1 MPLREW
7 SLLAFL
13 VGLARLAH
21 SGILWVEEAY
31 PAAAALQMKHGLWPY
46 RDFFYDKPP
55 LPALLYRVTGITQG
69 VELRILGTLFVVWCA
84 WLMADFARE
93 HWGESESRAAAW
105 LTAFFLTF
113 DTPSAV
119 MALAPDLLM
128 FVPHVAAVWLAWR
141 RKALA
146 SGVMCGL
153 AILTNAKG
161 ALLIPVCMAFAG
173 GFAWPVPFAA
183 LALAT
188 LPLWIGNYWQQ
199 VWEFGSLYAK
209 DTFVAAPFAEG
220 AQRTAGW
227 LGFHAALVLPAA
239 WTFWRERDWRWT
251 LWIVLSCAS
260 VVMGLRFFPRY
271 YFVLLPVTI
280 LLAARGL
287 NLLPRLARMAAMALL
302 LIPAVRF
309 GPRFLTLYG
318 AGDAQWSDTAMNR
331 DSRKVR
337 DAFAPLSLKEETV
350 FVWGYRPDILVY
362 LGQPVGAPFL
372 DSQPLTGVL
381 ADRHLTSTQATT
393 PEHAR
398 ANRALLA
405 SRRPAYVIDGL
416 GRYNPKLAITEYPEL
431 AAWLAGHYKPFFSTE
446 GTVVYRLASGA
457 ARPSGAVASPGTA
470 PSSGAASAPRPAR

>member
-1 MPLREW
+1 MRIWEW
-7 SLLAFL
+7 SLLAIL
-13 VGLARLAH
+13 VGITRLAH
-21 SGILWVEEAY
+21 AGILWVEEAY
-31 PAAAALQMKHGLWPY
+31 PAAAAIQMRHGLWPY

-55 LPALLYRVTGITQG
+55 LPALLYRLTGITQG
-69 VELRILGTLFVVWCA
+69 VELRILGALFVVWCA

-93 HWGESESRAAAW
+93 CWGESESRAAAW

-141 RKALA
+141 KRALA
-146 SGVMCGL
+146 SGIVCGL
-153 AILTNAKG
+153 ALLTNAKA

-173 GFAWPVPFAA
+173 GFAWPVPLAA
-183 LALAT
+183 IAFAT
-188 LPLWIGNYWQQ
+188 LPVWISGYGQQ
-199 VWEFGSLYAK
+199 VWEFGSVYAK
-209 DTFVAAPFAEG
+209 DTFVTAPFAEG

-227 LGFHAALVLPAA
+227 LGFHAAIVIPAA
-239 WTFWRERDWRWT
+239 WAFWRERDWRWM

-271 YFVLLPVTI
+271 YFALLPVTI

-287 NLLPRLARMAAMALL
+287 QLLPRAARLTALALL
-302 LIPAVRF
+302 LIPAIRF
-309 GPRFLTLYG
+309 GPRFLTLYD

-337 DAFAPLSLKEETV
+337 DAFAPLSLHDETV

-362 LGQPVGAPFL
+362 LGQPIGAPFL

-381 ADRHLTSTQATT
+381 ADRHLTSTHVTA
-393 PEHAR
+393 PELVR
-398 ANRALLA
+398 TNRAILA
-405 SRRPAYVIDGL
+405 ARRPTFVIDGL
-416 GRYNPKLAITEYPEL
+416 GLYNPKLAITEYPEL
-431 AAWLAGHYKPFFSTE
+431 AAWLSENYKPFFSTD
-446 GTVVYRLASGA
+446 GTVVYRLAAG
-457 ARPSGAVASPGTA
+457 
-470 PSSGAASAPRPAR
+470 PAR